1 MPAKKKVVKKKIVK
15 KTVKKKPVK
24 KKVVKKKAV
33 KKKAVKK
40 KVVKKPIK
48 KKVVKTKLVKKK
60 AVPKPVKKE
69 QFGTEVGKITHYF
82 GHISVAVIQ
91 VTGKLKVG
99 DTIHIK
105 GATTDFTQKVDSMQI
120 EHDKIQEA
128 KKGDDIG
135 MKVKDHVRE
144 HDIVYLV

>member
-1 MPAKKKVVKKKIVK
+1 MAVKKKVVKKKVVKKKVAKKPVKKK

-24 KKVVKKKAV
+24 KKVVKKPI
-33 KKKAVKK
+33 KKKPVK
-40 KVVKKPIK
+40 KVVKP
-48 KKVVKTKLVKKK
+48 VVKGK
-60 AVPKPVKKE
+60 
-69 QFGTEVGKITHYF
+69 EVGKVTHFF
-82 GHISVAVIQ
+82 GHLSVAVIQ

-105 GATTDFTQKVDSMQI
+105 GATTDFTQKVNSMQI

-135 MKVKDHVRE
+135 MKVKEHVRE
-144 HDIVYLV
+144 HDVVFVVE